1 MPSPPVSLDDL
12 LYWTGN
18 GQAVPT
24 DFDEESFELEEDGGD
39 VLPNF
44 STNKGKGKRD
54 SMYIS
59 VFESQFSHLNVSG

>member
-1 MPSPPVSLDDL
+1 MPSPPVDDF

-18 GQAVPT
+18 DQAVPT
-24 DFDEESFELEEDGGD
+24 DFDEESFEVEEEGD
-39 VLPNF
+39 VPPN
-44 STNKGKGKRD
+44 STDKGKGKRD